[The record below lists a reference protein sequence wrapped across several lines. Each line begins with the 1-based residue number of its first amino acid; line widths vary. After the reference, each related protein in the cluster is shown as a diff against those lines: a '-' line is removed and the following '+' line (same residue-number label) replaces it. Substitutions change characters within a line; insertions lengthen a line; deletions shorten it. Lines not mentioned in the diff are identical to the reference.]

1 MTEQKQQHVPSA
13 IDKTELTYWLEEAGK
28 LNSSDY
34 TKDGWDIFRQ
44 IVTEATG
51 VKDDAT
57 ATEHEVSEAV
67 IALIDGMIALEKEKV
82 YTVTVDGKKVAEGV
96 YNQIVTITADA
107 PQVGQKFAGWQLKD
121 KIVSYD
127 EVYTFAISGNMA
139 FTATYAPQEQT
150 IEKPLYA
157 AVADNYILN
166 ETGLL
171 WYGKPDLENLCT
183 ETGPTPGTKKI
194 VAPVISSTYQF
205 AVNVNGIPAG
215 KTIRGVIY
223 AKVTDKETQQTK
235 WVYSEEVRLT
245 NK

>member
-67 IALIDGMIALEKEKV
+67 IALI
-82 YTVTVDGKKVAEGV
+82 
-96 YNQIVTITADA
+96 
-107 PQVGQKFAGWQLKD
+107 AGWQLKD

-157 AVADNYILN
+157 AVADTMIIKRADGKANVKYIAKLSIPDNYILN

>member
-1 MTEQKQQHVPSA
+1 M
-13 IDKTELTYWLEEAGK
+13 
-28 LNSSDY
+28 NSSDY

-157 AVADNYILN
+157 AVADTMIIKRADGKANVKYIAKLSIPDNYILN

-194 VAPVISSTYQF
+194 VAPVISSQNTGSEQYSGSKHTMSLCGVKLIRKHSKQ
-205 AVNVNGIPAG
+205 NGFTLR
-215 KTIRGVIY
+215 KY
-223 AKVTDKETQQTK
+223 ALQ
-235 WVYSEEVRLT
+235 T
-245 NK
+245 NKIIKRVLL

>member
-82 YTVTVDGKKVAEGV
+82 YTVR
-96 YNQIVTITADA
+96 
-107 PQVGQKFAGWQLKD
+107 
-121 KIVSYD
+121 
-127 EVYTFAISGNMA
+127 SGCR
-139 FTATYAPQEQT
+139 T
-150 IEKPLYA
+150 
-157 AVADNYILN
+157 D
-166 ETGLL
+166 
-171 WYGKPDLENLCT
+171 
-183 ETGPTPGTKKI
+183 
-194 VAPVISSTYQF
+194 
-205 AVNVNGIPAG
+205 PAG
-215 KTIRGVIY
+215 DFHDHEDRGRTCGTVFY
-223 AKVTDKETQQTK
+223 RRPFYGCGAGHRASCLHFQPYLQQAF
-235 WVYSEEVRLT
+235 
-245 NK
+245 

>member
-107 PQVGQKFAGWQLKD
+107 SQVGQKFAGWQLKD

-139 FTATYAPQEQT
+139 FTATYRT
-150 IEKPLYA
+150 A
-157 AVADNYILN
+157 AGAGNRKNPYNRSTWQGYNDSIKRRLTERPNCKNTNAKAGQILLDQYILN
-166 ETGLL
+166 EGPGFVMVWNNLEFRKILCAESWPELRVRKNIVLL
-171 WYGKPDLENLCT
+171 
-183 ETGPTPGTKKI
+183 
-194 VAPVISSTYQF
+194 
-205 AVNVNGIPAG
+205 
-215 KTIRGVIY
+215 R
-223 AKVTDKETQQTK
+223 
-235 WVYSEEVRLT
+235 
-245 NK
+245 

>member
-157 AVADNYILN
+157 AVAILS
-166 ETGLL
+166 LL
-171 WYGKPDLENLCT
+171 LLHSTALY
-183 ETGPTPGTKKI
+183 
-194 VAPVISSTYQF
+194 VASSGVTV
-205 AVNVNGIPAG
+205 AVNCCASSPAF
-215 KTIRGVIY
+215 KSNVEALIVTFVI
-223 AKVTDKETQQTK
+223 ALCQI
-235 WVYSEEVRLT
+235 
-245 NK
+245 